1 MKTLLAVIVLS
12 VSTSSFAGIKYIC
25 KEITKNSW
33 DNKKTMILTQIGN
46 ASVEEGV
53 KYPFQL
59 EVFESGNSRAI
70 LSEKVTVETED
81 VMFGFSNKAKKISGM
96 IYLDELEETSLTV
109 GKKEY
114 RFNCN

>member
-1 MKTLLAVIVLS
+1 MKSIFALIILT
-12 VSTSSFAGIKYIC
+12 VSTFSFGGTKYIC

-33 DNKKTMILTQIGN
+33 DNKKTMILTQIGH
-46 ASVEEGV
+46 SSIEESV
-53 KYPFQL
+53 KYPFLL
-59 EVFESGNSRAI
+59 EVFESGNSRPV

-96 IYLDELEETSLTV
+96 IYLDELEETYLTI
-109 GKKEY
+109 GKKEI